1 MKAVIIGENGLEV
14 TDVTKPEPKANE
26 VLTKVATCGLNR
38 ADVLMAR
45 GAFHGAQGGSGTVM
59 GMEWAGEVE
68 AVGTDVS
75 NVAVGDRVMCTG
87 AAGYAEYAV
96 SDYGRTMKIPGNNM
110 SYEQAATMPIALHTM
125 HNAVVTQ
132 GRLQKGHNV
141 LIQGASSGVGLMA
154 MQIAKHMGAAQV
166 FGTSTNDGRRA
177 KLTKHGADISL
188 DPGDPGWVD
197 AVKNGDTGG
206 GEVTVTFFG
215 GMDPSLYTDIRDM
228 RGGKRKPK
236 ICNAET
242 PLRTWGYH
250 QEYATPGDI
259 LEWKMT
265 KNPPSGSSGFQ
276 IRLKVSQM
284 LDGFR
289 PGRIVRA
296 KGPWTYVLVPQDECI
311 MTAEDLKSSRRMV
324 LP

>member
-14 TDVTKPEPKANE
+14 TDVNKPEPKANE

-38 ADVLMAR
+38 ADVLMAS

-68 AVGTDVS
+68 AVGADVS

-87 AAGYAEYAV
+87 TAGYAEYAV

-197 AVKNGDTGG
+197 AVLEATGG
-206 GEVTVTFFG
+206 EGVDLIV
-215 GMDPSLYTDIRDM
+215 D
-228 RGGKRKPK
+228 
-236 ICNAET
+236 
-242 PLRTWGYH
+242 
-250 QEYATPGDI
+250 QV
-259 LEWKMT
+259 
-265 KNPPSGSSGFQ
+265 SGSVANQ
-276 IRLKVSQM
+276 NLAATRVL
-284 LDGFR
+284 
-289 PGRIVRA
+289 GRIVNVGRLGGGIA
-296 KGPWTYVLVPQDECI
+296 EFNFDLHALRRIDYIGVTFRTRSIEEIRDIVSGVERDLGGAIADGTLSIPIDRTFPLDKAPAALDYMAANNHFGKLVLQ
-311 MTAEDLKSSRRMV
+311 T
-324 LP
+324 